1 MKNKQELKGSEIK
14 YRMLF
19 ESANDAIFLMNN
31 DIFIDCNEKTLEM
44 FACTREQIIGQ
55 PPYYFSPKCQ
65 PDGRK
70 SKEKALEKINDAL
83 KGNSKTFEWIHT
95 KYDGTEFNAEVSL
108 NIFEFHNKNIIL
120 AIVRDITKRKKA
132 EIALKESEEKYRML
146 FENANDAIFLMDN
159 EIFIDCNKKTLEM
172 FACSRDQIIG
182 QPPYYFSPKYQPDGR
197 KSKEKALEKINDAL
211 KGNQKIFEWIHTKYD
226 GTEFYA
232 EVNLNVFGLQNKNV
246 IQAIVRDIT
255 KRKRIENEIKLS
267 EDKFRNIFNSSSDTI
282 IILDIEGKVITVN
295 NSLIK
300 NLGYQPEELIGDKI
314 INYVSNQN
322 IDEVK
327 ERILLLG
334 KGKKAPLKELEM
346 ISKKGVPVPFEVN
359 SKLIDYEGKK
369 AILSVIR
376 NIKERKEL
384 EQKIYDTIIETE
396 EKERQRLASDIHD
409 EIGPLLS
416 SLKMYIESLNET
428 NDSSKQRYI
437 KEQLQGL
444 IKESINN
451 VREVSNALSPYLLGK
466 YGLNVAVNSFL
477 ENSKHWLKISYETNL
492 KKERFQINIE
502 TVYYRIIKELF
513 NNTIKHAKA
522 KNITISLNY
531 FDNKLI
537 LKYIDDGKALKDG
550 DLSKLEKKGRGL
562 LNIKNR
568 IISIKGKYKFTLKK
582 NEEFKF
588 ELSKEVEKLNK

>member
-1 MKNKQELKGSEIK
+1 MSNKQELKGSEIK

-19 ESANDAIFLMNN
+19 ESANDAIFLMDN

-55 PPYYFSPKCQ
+55 PPYYFSPKYQ

-83 KGNSKTFEWIHT
+83 KGNSKPFEWIHT
-95 KYDGTEFNAEVSL
+95 KYDRTEFNAEVSL

-146 FENANDAIFLMDN
+146 FESANDAIFLMDN
-159 EIFIDCNKKTLEM
+159 DIFIDCNEKTLEM
-172 FACSRDQIIG
+172 FACTREQIIG

-211 KGNQKIFEWIHTKYD
+211 KGNPKIFEWIHTKYD

-232 EVNLNVFGLQNKNV
+232 EVNLNIFELQNKNV

-267 EDKFRNIFNSSSDTI
+267 EDKFKNIFNSSSDTI

-314 INYVSNQN
+314 IKYVSNQN

-327 ERILLLG
+327 NRILLMG
-334 KGKKAPLKELEM
+334 KGKNVPLKELEM
-346 ISKKGVPVPFEVN
+346 ISKKGELVPFEVN

-396 EKERQRLASDIHD
+396 EKERQRLARDIHD

-416 SLKMYIESLNET
+416 SLKMYIESLNEK
-428 NDSSKQRYI
+428 NAAKKQKYL
-437 KEQLQGL
+437 KKQLQNL
-444 IKESINN
+444 IKESIIN

-466 YGLNVAVNSFL
+466 YGLNTAINSFL
-477 ENSKHWLKISYETNL
+477 ENSKHLLKISYETNL

-513 NNTIKHAKA
+513 NNTIKHSGAE
-522 KNITISLNY
+522 NVLISLKYLNK
-531 FDNKLI
+531 KLI
-537 LKYIDDGKALKDG
+537 LIYEDDGIGMKNT
-550 DLSKLEKKGRGL
+550 DLEIFEKKGMGL
-562 LNIKNR
+562 FNIKNR
-568 IISIKGKYKFTLKK
+568 IISINGKYEFTLKK
-582 NEEFKF
+582 NEGFKF
-588 ELSKEVEKLNK
+588 ELLKEVEKLNK